1 MKRLDNKGFTLTE
14 LLATLAVLSLVSTI
28 VIYVAINVVNSAK
41 DKSYLVTR
49 NNVEKA
55 AVSYLEENSDKI
67 HFVKYKNNNNIE
79 YQCVT
84 VQNLIDTNYFD
95 KDVLNSKISN
105 DKTIRVSD
113 YIYIERDSNSKT
125 IKNSKLIT
133 DSDSDSDYSTLCGNY
148 NSRLD
153 GDIEFKVP
161 GGYAKEKDVS
171 IKYCLYN
178 VDNYRFVS
186 YEFLYVPNEDND
198 DDDAKV
204 IKQYNEDNCLVKNIK
219 ILSNGDLMAWIG
231 GMNIK
236 ESTSIIGIDNKAP
249 VIKIEPNGDDTYT
262 KSKMININIS
272 DDLSGISSDNKIWI

>member
-67 HFVKYKNNNNIE
+67 HFVKYDDDVE

-84 VQNLIDTNYFD
+84 VQNLIDMSYFD

-148 NSRLD
+148 NSRLE
-153 GDIEFKVP
+153 GDIEFNIPK
-161 GGYAKEKDVS
+161 GYAKEKDVS
-171 IKYCLYN
+171 IKYCLY
-178 VDNYRFVS
+178 
-186 YEFLYVPNEDND
+186 
-198 DDDAKV
+198 
-204 IKQYNEDNCLVKNIK
+204 
-219 ILSNGDLMAWIG
+219 LSCF
-231 GMNIK
+231 
-236 ESTSIIGIDNKAP
+236 S
-249 VIKIEPNGDDTYT
+249 
-262 KSKMININIS
+262 
-272 DDLSGISSDNKIWI
+272 

>member
-1 MKRLDNKGFTLTE
+1 MVELWQGDTMKKLNNKGFTLTE

-67 HFVKYKNNNNIE
+67 HFVKYDDNIE

-153 GDIEFKVP
+153 GDIEFKIP
-161 GGYAKEKDVS
+161 GGYAKEKDVL
-171 IKYCLYN
+171 IRYCLYN
-178 VDNYRFVS
+178 VFDY
-186 YEFLYVPNEDND
+186 
-198 DDDAKV
+198 
-204 IKQYNEDNCLVKNIK
+204 KNIEYFY
-219 ILSNGDLMAWIG
+219 L
-231 GMNIK
+231 
-236 ESTSIIGIDNKAP
+236 
-249 VIKIEPNGDDTYT
+249 
-262 KSKMININIS
+262 
-272 DDLSGISSDNKIWI
+272 